1 MIIDIYKPTLRTE
14 YGGSVKNAIAAG
26 AYTVWT
32 PERIKGAFAFS
43 AGTMADFERY
53 KRNNSDMFIF
63 MEV

>member
-1 MIIDIYKPTLRTE
+1 MTIDIYKPILRKE
-14 YGGSVKNAIAAG
+14 YAGNVKKAIAGG

-32 PERIKGAFAFS
+32 SERIKGAFAFG

-53 KRNNSDMFIF
+53 KRDNAEFYIY